1 MSIRRFY
8 DWLNINQLEREIRFY
23 NWFNFN
29 LLEIEVSVGGPRMN

>member
-29 LLEIEVSVGGPRMN
+29 LLEIEVSVGGPRMY